1 MLDKIKQLSKDT
13 LLYGLSTMLGRFVN
27 FLLVPLYTN
36 LFAPAE
42 YGVVVNYYAFIGL
55 ITVLYHYGMDSAYLK
70 FGRNKEFP
78 DTKITFSTSLIT
90 VTATGLL
97 LSLILLSINQFAIQP
112 ALSIPEQYSYLIS
125 FIIGITFCDMLAAIP
140 FVELRLQK
148 RALRFSVVKIINII
162 VNVGMNIYLILILKK
177 GIEAV
182 FISNLIASVLTVILL
197 ADVYVKLFTAKLSF
211 PLLKRM
217 LKFALPYLPG
227 GFAAIMLHVIDR
239 PIVEKLTDFSSLGIY
254 QANYRLGIFMML
266 YINMFQYAW
275 QPFFLEHQNDKDAT
289 KIFSKVM
296 TYFTLVGCVIT
307 LVISLFIND
316 LATFEIFGK
325 SMIGKAYWSGLSI
338 VPIVLL
344 AYLFNGF
351 HVIFTAGIFIKEN
364 SKSVPLIMGIGAIS
378 NVILNFILIPIFH
391 ITGAALA
398 TLGSYILIAA
408 GFYLSAQKLFPIQY
422 EWKKLTSI
430 MLMLLLCGI
439 IFYILHGNELLTI
452 FTKLGLMLIFA
463 ASIFI
468 FKIIDANEI
477 QFLKSKIFFRR

>member
-36 LFAPAE
+36 LFAPND
-42 YGVVVNYYAFIGL
+42 YGVVVNYFAFIGL
-55 ITVLYHYGMDSAYLK
+55 MTVLYHYGMDSAYLK
-70 FGRNKEFP
+70 FGRSSEFP
-78 DTKITFSTSLIT
+78 DVKTTFSTSFITIT
-90 VTATGLL
+90 VTGIFISAL
-97 LSLILLSINQFAIQP
+97 LSAINQFAIQP
-112 ALSIPEQYSYLIS
+112 AFSIPDKYSYLI
-125 FIIGITFCDMLAAIP
+125 IYIVGITFCDLLAAIP

-148 RALRFSVVKIINII
+148 RVLRFSVVKIINILL
-162 VNVGMNIYLILILKK
+162 NVGMNIYLIIYLKK

-182 FISNLIASVLTVILL
+182 FISNFVASALTIILL
-197 ADVYVKLFTAKLSF
+197 ADVYYDLLRAKFSF
-211 PLLKRM
+211 QLLKRM

-275 QPFFLEHQNDKDAT
+275 QPFFLEHQNDKDAK
-289 KIFSKVM
+289 KIFAKVM
-296 TYFTLVGCVIT
+296 TYFTLAGASIT
-307 LVISLFIND
+307 ILISLFIND
-316 LATFEIFGK
+316 IATFSIFGK
-325 SMIGKAYWSGLSI
+325 SLIGSAYWSGLTI
-338 VPIVLL
+338 VPIVLF

-364 SKSVPLIMGIGAIS
+364 SKSVPLIMGIGAVS
-378 NVILNFILIPIFH
+378 NVVLNFLLIPVFH

-408 GFYLSAQKLFPIQY
+408 GFYVSAQKLFPINY
-422 EWKKLTSI
+422 EWKKLFSI
-430 MLMLLLCGI
+430 ILILLGCGAL
-439 IFYILHGNELLTI
+439 FYTLLYYEAMTLPI
-452 FTKLGLMLIFA
+452 KFGLLALFV

-468 FKIIDANEI
+468 FKIFDADEI
-477 QFLKSKIFFRR
+477 QFLKSKILSMK

>member
-1 MLDKIKQLSKDT
+1 MLEKIKQLSKDT

-36 LFAPAE
+36 LFMPAD
-42 YGVVVNYYAFIGL
+42 YGIVVNYYAFIGL
-55 ITVLYHYGMDSAYLK
+55 ITVIYHYGMDSAYLK
-70 FGRNKEFP
+70 FGRSADFP
-78 DTKITFSTSLIT
+78 DTKITFSTSVISLT
-90 VTATGLL
+90 LTGFAISGVLL
-97 LSLILLSINQFAIQP
+97 VINQNAIQP
-112 ALSIPEQYSYLIS
+112 ALSIPSKYSYLITY
-125 FIIGITFCDMLAAIP
+125 ILGIVFCDLLASVP

-148 RALRFSVVKIINII
+148 RALRFSIVKIINILL
-162 VNVGMNIYLILILKK
+162 NVGMNIYLIVFLKK

-182 FISNLIASVLTVILL
+182 FISNFIASAVTILML
-197 ADVYVKLFTAKLSF
+197 ADVYLKFFTAKFSF
-211 PLLKRM
+211 PLMNRM

-275 QPFFLEHQNDKDAT
+275 QPFFLEHQNDKDAK

-296 TYFTLVGCVIT
+296 TYFTLAGAVIT
-307 LVISLFIND
+307 LLISLFITD
-316 LATFEIFGK
+316 IATFSLFGK
-325 SMIGKAYWSGLSI
+325 SLIGKAYWSGLSI
-338 VPIVLL
+338 VPIILL

-378 NVILNFILIPIFH
+378 NVVLNFILIPIFH

-398 TLGSYILIAA
+398 TLGSYILIAV
-408 GFYLSAQKLFPIQY
+408 GFYLSAQKLFPISY
-422 EWKKLTSI
+422 EWKKLFTI
-430 MLMLLLCGI
+430 MAMLLFCGTI
-439 IFYILHGNELLTI
+439 YYSLLSYDMLNLI
-452 FTKLGLMLIFA
+452 SKMGLMMIFFV
-463 ASIFI
+463 SMFVL
-468 FKIIDANEI
+468 KIIDKSELEI
-477 QFLKSKIFFRR
+477 LKTKIFFRR